1 PFFVVA
7 TQNPTY
13 QIGTFQLPESQL
25 DRFLM
30 RVELG
35 YPVAGVERE
44 LLLGRDRRE
53 LLPNLESAMPLGQ
66 LLALQDAV
74 TWIRASEALLDYVQ
88 HIVAFTRTATRFAV
102 GLSPR
107 AAIAIVRAAQS
118 WALLH
123 GRPGVLP
130 EDVQA
135 VLPSVI
141 GHRLRARDET
151 ANLAATAIG
160 RWVIESVPVP

>member
-1 PFFVVA
+1 
-7 TQNPTY
+7 
-13 QIGTFQLPESQL
+13 
-25 DRFLM
+25 
-30 RVELG
+30 
-35 YPVAGVERE
+35 
-44 LLLGRDRRE
+44 
-53 LLPNLESAMPLGQ
+53 
-66 LLALQDAV
+66 
-74 TWIRASEALLDYVQ
+74 VQ
-88 HIVAFTRTATRFAV
+88 QIVAFTRAATRIAV

-135 VLPSVI
+135 VLPAVI

-151 ANLAATAIG
+151 SNLSSSAIG
-160 RWVIESVPVP
+160 RWVLENVPVP